1 MFCETRL
8 LVVEGDHGREGAN
21 EDAVARERQSRV
33 KHPLQSNNTNY
44 NMTSKSFF
52 EEVKTG
58 K

>member
-1 MFCETRL
+1 M
-8 LVVEGDHGREGAN
+8 EGDDGREGAN

-33 KHPLQSNNTNY
+33 KHSLQPNNTIY